1 MVNLMKR
8 TMASLLIVAFTL
20 IAVLPVALLSST
32 VSAQSSGYSIDKVD
46 HQIQVMY
53 SGNVVILETI
63 HVSGQIS
70 DGFTIGLPYIYSADV
85 LKVLAYDSAHVYDA
99 NVGVQLG
106 DHSGFYAVKIN
117 FNGNT
122 PNVFTVAFVLS
133 NSLTTDQNGGSY
145 LVEFPA
151 YPSLTQNVGTVNAT
165 LFFPS
170 IPKTI
175 TIGKDDGNVS
185 ATSYAANNLAAYTY
199 SIAKTN
205 VKVSTGTLQLATI
218 NSLNREISI
227 DTTGTVNAID
237 TYKIT
242 SNATASLSAFILN
255 VPLGATNI
263 AVKDQFGTTLTTS
276 IVTGSNILLVN
287 STLNS
292 FVNSGQST
300 TLAVSYNLPGATL
313 QSSQYVL
320 ADFQLFTNFQYVVDH
335 ATMAFNPPEGA
346 TISTPQAAQL
356 DSSST
361 LTRSTYQDTLTVTA
375 DDISYVDFLAPQTNT
390 IQLAY
395 GYNPVWVS
403 FRPTF
408 WAALAA
414 VLGCVGAVV
423 YQKRRPKEETYRT
436 RAEKITVQKSK
447 APIATKPAVETA
459 KGQPIT
465 ADQIRDFTGAYE
477 DRKQLNAE
485 LRAMD
490 AKAQKGKIPRRQYKV
505 QRAAVETRIEG
516 LTRSIERAKTVFRS
530 GAGTYPDLINQLDL
544 AEADLAQAEES
555 IRTLEVRQSKG
566 EISIESYK
574 KNISDSQ
581 KTRDKAESAI
591 NGILLRLREKIR

>member
-1 MVNLMKR
+1 
-8 TMASLLIVAFTL
+8 MAAFLIIAFTL
-20 IAVLPVALLSST
+20 LVILPIALPNST
-32 VSAQSSGYSIDKVD
+32 VSAQSGSYSVDKVD
-46 HQIQVMY
+46 HQVQVMY
-53 SGNVVILETI
+53 SGNVVVLETI

-70 DGFTIGLPYIYSADV
+70 DSFTIGLPYIYSADV
-85 LKVLAYDSAHVYDA
+85 LKVLAYDSTHVYDV

-106 DHSGFYAVKIN
+106 ERSGFYAVEID

-122 PNVFTVAFVLS
+122 PNTFTVAFVLS

-145 LVEFPA
+145 SVEFPA
-151 YPSLTQNVGTVNAT
+151 YPSLTQGVGTVDT
-165 LFFPS
+165 TVSFPS
-170 IPKTI
+170 APTSI
-175 TIGKDDGNVS
+175 TIGKIDGNVS
-185 ATSYAANNLAAYTY
+185 TVSYTTNNLPAYTY
-199 SIAKTN
+199 SIAEAN
-205 VKVSTGTLQLATI
+205 VKVSTGTIQSTTI
-218 NSLNREISI
+218 TSLNRDISI

-242 SNATASLSAFILN
+242 SNATTSLSAFILS

-263 AVKDQFGTTLTTS
+263 LVRDQFGTTLTTS
-276 IVTGSNILLVN
+276 IGTGSNLLLVN
-287 STLNS
+287 TTLSS
-292 FVNSGQST
+292 FVNNGQST

-313 QSSQYVL
+313 QGSQYVL
-320 ADFQLFTNFQYVVDH
+320 TDFQLFTNFQYLVEH
-335 ATMAFNPPEGA
+335 ATMTFNPPEGA
-346 TISTPQAAQL
+346 TISIPQVSQL

-361 LTRSTYQDTLTVTA
+361 LTRGTYQDTLTVTA

-414 VLGCVGAVV
+414 ILGCVGAVV
-423 YQKRRPKEETYRT
+423 YQKRRPKEETYQT
-436 RAEKITVQKSK
+436 RAEQITIQKTET
-447 APIATKPAVETA
+447 PRTQKPAYETI
-459 KGQPIT
+459 KGQHIT
-465 ADQIRDFTGAYE
+465 PDQIRDFTDAYE

-485 LRAMD
+485 LHAMD
-490 AKAQKGKIPRRQYKV
+490 TKAQKGKIPRRQYKV

-516 LTRSIERAKTVFRS
+516 LTRSIERTKAVFR
-530 GAGTYPDLINQLDL
+530 GAAGTYPDLINQLDL
-544 AEADLAQAEES
+544 AEADLSEAEEN
-555 IRTLEVRQSKG
+555 IRVLEIRQNKG

>member
-1 MVNLMKR
+1 
-8 TMASLLIVAFTL
+8 MASLLIAAFTL
-20 IAVLPVALLSST
+20 IVILPAALPSIT
-32 VSAQSSGYSIDKVD
+32 VTAQTGAYNIDKVD

-85 LKVLAYDSAHVYDA
+85 LKVLAYDITDIYDA

-106 DHSGFYAVKIN
+106 DHGGFYAVKIN

-133 NSLTTDQNGGSY
+133 NSLTTDQSGGNY

-151 YPSLTQNVGTVNAT
+151 YPSLAQNVGTVNAT
-165 LFFPS
+165 LSLPS
-170 IPKTI
+170 APKSI
-175 TIGKDDGNVS
+175 TIGKSDGNVTT
-185 ATSYAANNLAAYTY
+185 ASYTANNLPAYTY
-199 SIAKTN
+199 MIAGAN
-205 VKVSTGTLQLATI
+205 VKVSTGTIQSTTI
-218 NSLNREISI
+218 TSLNRDISI
-227 DTTGTVNAID
+227 DTTGALNAAD

-242 SNATASLSAFILN
+242 SNTTGSLSAFILS

-263 AVKDQFGTTLTTS
+263 VVRDQFGTALVTSIGTGNNLLLANVTLT
-276 IVTGSNILLVN
+276 
-287 STLNS
+287 S

-300 TLAVSYNLPGATL
+300 TLVVSYNLPGATL
-313 QSSQYVL
+313 QGSQYVL
-320 ADFQLFTNFQYVVDH
+320 KDFQLFTNFPYLVQY
-335 ATMAFNPPEGA
+335 ATMTFNPPEGA
-346 TISTPQAAQL
+346 TISTPQASQL
-356 DSSST
+356 DLSST
-361 LTRSTYQDTLTVTA
+361 LTRGTYQDTLTVTA
-375 DDISYVDFLAPQTNT
+375 DDISYVDSLAPQTNN

-408 WAALAA
+408 WAALGA
-414 VLGCVGAVV
+414 VVACVGAVV
-423 YQKRRPKEETYRT
+423 YRRKRPKEETYRT
-436 RAEKITVQKSK
+436 RAEQITTKKNQE
-447 APIATKPAVETA
+447 TTTQKPAYEAV

-465 ADQIRDFTGAYE
+465 ADQIRNFTDAYE

-490 AKAQKGKIPRRQYKV
+490 GKAQKGKIPRRQYKV
-505 QRAAVETRIEG
+505 QRAAIETRIEG
-516 LTRSIERAKTVFRS
+516 LTRSIERTKAVFRS
-530 GAGTYPDLINQLDL
+530 GAGTYPDLIKQLDL
-544 AEADLAQAEES
+544 AEADLVEAEES
-555 IRTLEVRQSKG
+555 IRNLDIRQNRG

-581 KTRDKAESAI
+581 KVRDKAESAI